1 MQIPRIILDCRV
13 ECGTCSDGSKCSNS
27 PVIDKIKAQFIR
39 LVILSGCNNCANIQR
54 RPSSAIFKQQQMW
67 NHRVYQKDALK
78 KVWYLSQQS
87 TSFSR
92 SGDQQTR
99 LICYWFGNTL
109 SATKSLP
116 SKNDAFVRSEKRMTE
131 HELGQEKLLE
141 DGTVPSV
148 CRLLCRYVKMLIL
161 QKYFWNIL

>member
-67 NHRVYQKDALK
+67 NHRVYQRDALK

-116 SKNDAFVRSEKRMTE
+116 RMTRLSGVRKGWRSTNWGRRNSLKMALF
-131 HELGQEKLLE
+131 HLCVGSCV
-141 DGTVPSV
+141 GT
-148 CRLLCRYVKMLIL
+148 
-161 QKYFWNIL
+161 